1 MNYKTETIFQT
12 DANGFQTMRKEIVDR
27 QKAREARMNAL
38 SEGLKQEA
46 PKDVDLAK
54 MDMKALIADVK
65 KEARNG
71 FTTQEGT
78 ALLSAA
84 KIVINGIVKELDG
97 IKAGIS
103 FAKLSKMPDKM
114 DRIKRFI
121 AQAEELE
128 FQLSEL
134 TSYTGFTV
142 NYSYEY
148 SEGNFS
154 VNQ

>member
-27 QKAREARMNAL
+27 QKARETRMSAISN
-38 SEGLKQEA
+38 GLEKEA
-46 PKDVDLAK
+46 PKEVNLEK

-65 KEARNG
+65 KEARTQFN
-71 FTTQEGT
+71 TQEGS
-78 ALLSAA
+78 AVLSAA
-84 KIVINGIVKELDG
+84 KIVINNLVKELDG
-97 IKAGIS
+97 VKAGIS
-103 FAKLSKMPDKM
+103 FAKLSRMPDKM
-114 DRIKRFI
+114 DRIKGFI
-121 AQAEELE
+121 AKAEQLE
-128 FQLSEL
+128 FYLSEL
-134 TSYTGFTV
+134 TNYTGFTV

>member
-12 DANGFQTMRKEIVDR
+12 DANGFETMRKEIVDR
-27 QKAREARMNAL
+27 QKARETRMSAISN
-38 SEGLKQEA
+38 GLEKEA
-46 PKDVDLAK
+46 PKEVNLEK

-71 FTTQEGT
+71 FTTQEGS
-78 ALLSAA
+78 AVLSAA
-84 KIVINGIVKELDG
+84 KIVINTLLKELDG
-97 IKAGIS
+97 VKAGIS

-114 DRIKRFI
+114 DRVKKFI
-121 AQAEELE
+121 DRAEQLE
-128 FQLSEL
+128 FYLSEL
-134 TSYTGFTV
+134 TNYTGFTV